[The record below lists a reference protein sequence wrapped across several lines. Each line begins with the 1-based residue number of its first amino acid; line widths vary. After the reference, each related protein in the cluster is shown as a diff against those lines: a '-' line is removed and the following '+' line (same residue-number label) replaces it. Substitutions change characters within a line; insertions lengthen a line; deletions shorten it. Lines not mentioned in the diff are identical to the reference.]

1 MHLTRLVKNEKARTH
16 CRKLKKRSYRKFQIV
31 QLNSLVTLF
40 YIKYGILLN
49 FINIQKYSTTLNL
62 FSQLLLEE
70 LGTSILIHYWLKLYY
85 SKFY

>member
-1 MHLTRLVKNEKARTH
+1 MHFIRLVKNENARTH
-16 CRKLKKRSYRKFQIV
+16 CRKLKKRSYKRSQIV

-40 YIKYGILLN
+40 YVKYGILLN
-49 FINIQKYSTTLNL
+49 FINIQKYSITLNL

-70 LGTSILIHYWLKLYY
+70 LGTTILIHYWLKLYY

>member
-1 MHLTRLVKNEKARTH
+1 MHFIRLVKNENARTH
-16 CRKLKKRSYRKFQIV
+16 CRKLKKRSYRRSQIV

-40 YIKYGILLN
+40 YVKYGILLN
-49 FINIQKYSTTLNL
+49 FINIQKYSITLNL

-70 LGTSILIHYWLKLYY
+70 LGTTILIHYWLKLYY

>member
-70 LGTSILIHYWLKLYY
+70 LGTSVLIHYWLKLYY

>member
-1 MHLTRLVKNEKARTH
+1 MHLTRLVKNESARTH
-16 CRKLKKRSYRKFQIV
+16 CRKLKKRSYRKSQIV

-40 YIKYGILLN
+40 YTKYGILLN

>member
-1 MHLTRLVKNEKARTH
+1 MHFIRLVKNENARTY
-16 CRKLKKRSYRKFQIV
+16 CRKLKKRSYRRSQIV

-40 YIKYGILLN
+40 YVKYGILLN
-49 FINIQKYSTTLNL
+49 FINVQKYSITLNL

-70 LGTSILIHYWLKLYY
+70 LGTTILIHYWLKLYY